1 MGTQGK
7 KLGIDSGFFKGLKS
21 EVLDDLL
28 ETSEIF
34 ADFRIVLVKQMDGT
48 WLTQEG
54 NFGAGPPPRRQHLLG
69 LMVANQES
77 LRYSATVAEDNALED
92 PVAIEKQLRSEEER
106 AAKRQRL
113 AQANVAMRSRL
124 KRVLRTLEVTIDES
138 SGFTVG

>member
-54 NFGAGPPPRRQHLLG
+54 NFGAGPPPRRLLG

-77 LRYSATVAEDNALED
+77 LRYGATVAEDNALED

-113 AQANVAMRSRL
+113 AQANVAMSRL
-124 KRVLRTLEVTIDES
+124 KRVLRTLEVTIDGS